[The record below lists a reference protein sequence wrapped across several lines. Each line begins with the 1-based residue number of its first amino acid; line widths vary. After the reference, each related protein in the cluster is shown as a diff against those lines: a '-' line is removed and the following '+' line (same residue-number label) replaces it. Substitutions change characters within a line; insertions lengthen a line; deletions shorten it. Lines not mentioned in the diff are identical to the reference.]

1 LSPVGTNDISPA
13 FQRWVRCVDS
23 ELASHRDARF
33 VGTRRVFNRALG
45 TRAWLNAIPPPPEA
59 AGYSRTSLPDAEG
72 ESHLIFEWYSFRMVR
87 RTFFFITLALL
98 TSPAFAKT
106 KYQPLPVHLDR
117 DGERW
122 AEKTLRKMSVEE
134 KVGQLFM
141 IWTRAQFFNV
151 NSPDYAQLRDTM
163 NKYHVGSFAMTV
175 RYEPP
180 FLYRNEPFE
189 AAELLNRL
197 QTDSK
202 MPLLIAAD
210 FELGVSNRLH
220 GATAFPNAMAIGA
233 TGRADYAES
242 FGRITGLEAR
252 AIGIHWNFSPVADVN
267 SNPENPIINT
277 RSFGEDPQQV
287 GDLVSAYLRGAHS
300 SGMLTTAKHFPGH
313 GDTATDSHLGLAQV
327 TGDRAR
333 LDSVE
338 LPPFR
343 KAIAAGVDAVM
354 VAHVTVPALD
364 STPNTVATV
373 SPQIVTGLLR
383 HEMQFKG
390 IIVTDALDMGALTR
404 LYATDIGR
412 EAVDAFKAG
421 NDVLL
426 IPPDLDAAVRAMV
439 AAVRS
444 GEIPQS
450 RLDASVLKILEVKA
464 SLGLDKA
471 RLVDMSAL
479 DTAVGRP
486 GNIAAGQQMADDA
499 VTLVRQNE
507 SFLPLAGLPANASS
521 KKSGTGAAALPY
533 QTVAEVRNHLLV
545 VVFSD
550 DVRLEAG
557 RTLERQI
564 KARVPDA
571 NVIYTDPQL
580 SGVLADGVLRAA
592 AEADKIVV
600 AVYASPTAGKMLAKA
615 DGGVQNSVSLPKDSM
630 NLLRQ
635 ILKTG
640 AAKTMVM
647 AMGNP
652 YLAKD
657 FPEVQNYLCTFS
669 AAQVSESSA
678 VKALFGEIEIHGHLP
693 VTIPGIAARGDGIVL
708 PLER

>member
-1 LSPVGTNDISPA
+1 
-13 FQRWVRCVDS
+13 
-23 ELASHRDARF
+23 
-33 VGTRRVFNRALG
+33 
-45 TRAWLNAIPPPPEA
+45 
-59 AGYSRTSLPDAEG
+59 
-72 ESHLIFEWYSFRMVR
+72 MVR
-87 RTFFFITLALL
+87 RTLFFITFLL
-98 TSPAFAKT
+98 LISPAFAKT
-106 KYQPLPVHLDR
+106 KYQPLPVGLDR
-117 DGERW
+117 EGEKW
-122 AEKTLRKMSVEE
+122 AEKTLHKMSVEE

-141 IWTRAQFFNV
+141 IWTRAQFFNI
-151 NSPDYAQLRDTM
+151 NSPEYAQLRDTM
-163 NKYHVGSFAMTV
+163 NKYHIGSFAMTV

-197 QTDSK
+197 QSDSK
-202 MPLLIAAD
+202 LPLLIAAD

-220 GATAFPNAMAIGA
+220 GTTAFPNAMAIGA

-242 FGRITGLEAR
+242 FGRITGVEAR
-252 AIGIHWNFSPVADVN
+252 AIGIHWNFFPIADVN

-277 RSFGEDPQQV
+277 RSFGENPQQV
-287 GDLVSAYLRGAHS
+287 GDMVSAYIRGAHS

-333 LDSVE
+333 LDAVE

-354 VAHVTVPALD
+354 IAHVTVPALD
-364 STPNTVATV
+364 STPNAVASV

-383 HEMQFKG
+383 HDMQFKG

-404 LYATDIGR
+404 LYSADIGR

-421 NDVLL
+421 NDVLI
-426 IPPDLDAAVRAMV
+426 IPPDLDAAVHAMV
-439 AAVRS
+439 AAVHS
-444 GEIPQS
+444 GEIPKS
-450 RLDASVLKILEVKA
+450 RLDASVLKILKVKA

-471 RLVDMSAL
+471 RLVNISAL
-479 DTAVGRP
+479 DAAVGRP
-486 GNIAAGQQMADDA
+486 ENVAAGQQMADDA

-507 SFLPLAGLPANASS
+507 SFLPLEAFP
-521 KKSGTGAAALPY
+521 KKSGTTAAALPY
-533 QTVAEVRNHLLV
+533 QTVGEVRNHLLV
-545 VVFSD
+545 IVFSD

-557 RTLERQI
+557 RALERQI

-580 SGVLADGVLRAA
+580 SGVLADEVLHAA

-600 AVYASPTAGKMLAKA
+600 AVYASPTAGKMV
-615 DGGVQNSVSLPKDSM
+615 GGVQNSVSLPEESA

-635 ILKTG
+635 ILVAG

-669 AAQVSESSA
+669 AAQVSEASA
-678 VKALFGEIEIHGHLP
+678 VKALFGEIEIHGQLP

-708 PLER
+708 PLDKDQ